1 MAESSTWAGCTQKHP
16 SNRHTDRRSRGEA
29 RLWCPAERL
38 LIRDRTSPTTDTNT
52 CRILH
57 GSNPGTRNEAVA
69 DKRASD
75 PGWTSLRHICHGLYT
90 RHTVRTY
97 WSLRLNAT
105 CAYGLRIISAEGQA
119 QKRAQKK
126 LILTEGLAKPY
137 IQKSKSY
144 AQRMLWQNHNTP
156 LSKTY
161 LCRM

>member
-29 RLWCPAERL
+29 RLWYPAERL
-38 LIRDRTSPTTDTNT
+38 LIRDRTSPTRDTDRCQIHRGPN
-52 CRILH
+52 
-57 GSNPGTRNEAVA
+57 SGTKNVNGT
-69 DKRASD
+69 DKSATH
-75 PGWTSLRHICHGLYT
+75 PGWTSLRHICHSLYT

-119 QKRAQKK
+119 QKWAQKK